1 MAKTVMT
8 GREVPHIFATQS
20 QDAGRN
26 ANGSLYFRG
35 DTLFSYRDSAP
46 LAKFYGDVVLWND
59 DSYSVTT
66 SKHQAWARQALRHC
80 TLISVPK
87 LAEVLKI
94 LASVERAKSTDKE
107 YGARYMAIAEKS
119 ALEYIESQDAAIAEN
134 EARIKKM
141 RADWKVNEARGSI
154 SMREQACF
162 FVWNTILGKKSDWR
176 KKAGAEL
183 AKMRKA
189 ERVARYS
196 RALVDLGA
204 HVANFVAPVVDDDAS
219 PRQALWQMERD
230 LRGLGYADSLGAN
243 RGDGIGA
250 SVTWQDAKTLMG
262 VKWAQE
268 YRAEVAKL
276 ESLYAPIQA
285 RIAELRAEVDALDS
299 VENAEKLEV
308 WLSGQSPNAPRLNR
322 IYCRVIGD
330 EVQTSA
336 GARVPLEDAL
346 RVVELAKR
354 CRANGESMA
363 RDTIAT
369 GSYKGIRISAT
380 GDVRIGC
387 HDLPWAS
394 IAECVARF
402 RPELAV

>member
-8 GREVPHIFATQS
+8 GREVPHAFATQS

-26 ANGSLYFRG
+26 SNGSLYFRG

-59 DSYSVTT
+59 DSYSITT
-66 SKHQAWARQALRHC
+66 SKHQSWARQALHHC

-94 LASVERAKSTDKE
+94 LASVERAKE
-107 YGARYMAIAEKS
+107 HGARPCHVTEKS

-141 RADWKVNEARGSI
+141 RAEWKVNEARGRI
-154 SMREQACF
+154 SMHEQACF
-162 FVWNTILGKKSDWR
+162 LVWNTILGKKSDWR

-204 HVANFVAPVVDDDAS
+204 HVANFSAPVIADDAS

-230 LRGLGYADSLGAN
+230 SRGLGYADSLGAN

-250 SVTWQDAKTLMG
+250 SATWQDAKTLMG

-276 ESLYAPIQA
+276 VALYAPIEA

-299 VENAEKLEV
+299 VENAEKLET
-308 WLSGQSPNAPRLNR
+308 WLSGQSPHAPRLNR

-369 GSYKGIRISAT
+369 GPYKGIRISAN

-402 RPELAV
+402 RPELAGV